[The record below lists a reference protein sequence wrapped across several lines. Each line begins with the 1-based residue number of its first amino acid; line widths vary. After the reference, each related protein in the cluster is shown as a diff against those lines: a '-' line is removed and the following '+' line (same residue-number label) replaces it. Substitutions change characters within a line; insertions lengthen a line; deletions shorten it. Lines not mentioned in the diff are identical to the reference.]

1 MDLFIKTINGSKKL
15 NSFAKNSIRY
25 VWQGAKYAPGQQ
37 MVYYWLYG
45 FKEPIS
51 IHFLE
56 HAKSF
61 ELIFMKIQAVC

>member
-1 MDLFIKTINGSKKL
+1 
-15 NSFAKNSIRY
+15 
-25 VWQGAKYAPGQQ
+25 